1 MKSKIYNLKEVK
13 SRIRFYC
20 AKEDRCQQQ
29 VMDKLSDY
37 GVSSSVSE
45 EILLDL
51 ILEKYVDEERYAR
64 SFCSGKFKIKKWG
77 RRKIIFE
84 LKKKKVSEVCIQ
96 KGLEE
101 IDEIAYLQT
110 LQHLLEK
117 KKSMINDTNQFVRK
131 KKMVDYVVRKGFESD
146 LVWEAIHNI

>member
-20 AKEDRCQQQ
+20 AKEDRCQKQ
-29 VMDKLSDY
+29 VMDKLLDY
-37 GVSSSVSE
+37 GVSTNVSE
-45 EILLDL
+45 EILLEL

-84 LKKKKVSEVCIQ
+84 LKKKKVSEACIQ

-101 IDEIAYLQT
+101 IDEIVYLQT
-110 LQHLLEK
+110 IQNLLEK
-117 KKSMINDTNQFVRK
+117 KKSLTNDTNQFVRK
-131 KKMVDYVVRKGFESD
+131 KKMVDYVVSKGFESD
-146 LVWEAIHNI
+146 LVWEAAHNI